1 MNRETFLGNDE
12 LGFMIESI
20 KTLTTNVCGLNPAA
34 AAEAAAALANMT
46 PEQQAAALNGMTP
59 EQQAAAQAAAAGK
72 LAYDVVLPSLGP
84 VRPRGDPPSATYR
97 ELVMFSEYGD
107 NTDSNITDFNSTM
120 YYAIKSL
127 MIGILNGNGFNKLA
141 DSECYAPTNDFDAAD
156 LPTICRNQKAIADH
170 TTAVARMPAG
180 GSKMKGGAITPEELK
195 SWQTAV
201 LDDFLFKICG
211 IAEASIEPLI
221 GNLAT
226 AFGKLELIT
235 QLSPAERGQIT
246 NIKLALEYCE
256 IGNHAGKAAF
266 DTLLPGKSNSWGV
279 WSPPDN
285 SWVSASPTGQ
295 RIDIY
300 PVRMLLGQ
308 GYLLPG
314 YEQLFFYALRI
325 YATVAD
331 VLEIN
336 LFGFP
341 NTVANLQVSLQEFI
355 FKNSNNSEDYN
366 LILDNPQCAGLYF
379 LAKFLSYNMNQENQ
393 NIYLKT
399 TFEPILNIGE
409 TPADDVA
416 RALNAAFEVR
426 TGGGKGGP
434 PPTSLL
440 NKSSTRPKIVKSDSF
455 QKRTAAAA
463 RLASNRATRAAVRR
477 SPRLTVPPQVTLTP
491 VAPAVPPPAPPP
503 APPAVDPPAPP
514 GVEPDDGLTMN
525 AFKILFSLALYSNFI
540 TLNPAQAQA
549 NYYSSKLLQLFL
561 ATPANIRFLYT
572 SGDIGNWYSIQAG
585 FVTGRIMHQINT
597 IYNKVTA
604 SQLNGNFIKANQE
617 SVAILSGGK
626 KKQTRKKK
634 KKRKK
639 TRRTKNKKNKLD
651 EIIRSVKKLYAK
663 DNFHL

>member
-1 MNRETFLGNDE
+1 
-12 LGFMIESI
+12 
-20 KTLTTNVCGLNPAA
+20 
-34 AAEAAAALANMT
+34 
-46 PEQQAAALNGMTP
+46 
-59 EQQAAAQAAAAGK
+59 
-72 LAYDVVLPSLGP
+72 
-84 VRPRGDPPSATYR
+84 
-97 ELVMFSEYGD
+97 
-107 NTDSNITDFNSTM
+107 
-120 YYAIKSL
+120 
-127 MIGILNGNGFNKLA
+127 
-141 DSECYAPTNDFDAAD
+141 
-156 LPTICRNQKAIADH
+156 
-170 TTAVARMPAG
+170 
-180 GSKMKGGAITPEELK
+180 
-195 SWQTAV
+195 
-201 LDDFLFKICG
+201 
-211 IAEASIEPLI
+211 
-221 GNLAT
+221 
-226 AFGKLELIT
+226 
-235 QLSPAERGQIT
+235 
-246 NIKLALEYCE
+246 
-256 IGNHAGKAAF
+256 
-266 DTLLPGKSNSWGV
+266 
-279 WSPPDN
+279 
-285 SWVSASPTGQ
+285 
-295 RIDIY
+295 
-300 PVRMLLGQ
+300 
-308 GYLLPG
+308 
-314 YEQLFFYALRI
+314 
-325 YATVAD
+325 
-331 VLEIN
+331 
-336 LFGFP
+336 
-341 NTVANLQVSLQEFI
+341 
-355 FKNSNNSEDYN
+355 
-366 LILDNPQCAGLYF
+366 
-379 LAKFLSYNMNQENQ
+379 MNQENQ

-455 QKRTAAAA
+455 QKRTEKTAA
-463 RLASNRATRAAVRR
+463 RLASKRATRAAVRR

-503 APPAVDPPAPP
+503 GPAPAPPAVDPPAPP
-514 GVEPDDGLTMN
+514 GVGPDDGLTMN

-639 TRRTKNKKNKLD
+639 TRKNKKQKKQTRRNNKKKRKKT
-651 EIIRSVKKLYAK
+651 IRKR
-663 DNFHL
+663 